1 MTLTRPVSLSALD
14 LPRGYAEGH
23 VRATTA
29 AGSRGGSRGA
39 AAGADPAR
47 LPPPLSPPMSPTSTL
62 RRAASHMANL
72 KELKSTIAKS
82 SAILRRIGS
91 PPTVRRTP
99 GSSTFVRSGSSQAP
113 ASPPVIA
120 FHQPPQAASFAPQTS
135 TRSAE
140 RILATA
146 SSVGSLHRSSSTTCG
161 GGGGGLHSAAPF
173 RVPGLPTPSAALG
186 ATPSSPL
193 QKPIARRAG
202 AFGSSTKNDAAAS
215 ASEQRATSSSIPAP
229 RQTSPELARA
239 AIERPVT
246 AVAMSAAWAASWAAG
261 EASSALYG
269 KRIIASPARGFS
281 AGALGDARRRG
292 AAAGFGSAVDRR
304 PPRPWTGQPHHGA
317 PLPRQTQPA
326 TRPKLSYL
334 SQQSSR
340 HRPHTSPSARRT
352 ATQAPRLRDSRPMT
366 AGAPPMPLS
375 IAGQHAFPGGP
386 RRLFSE

>member
-23 VRATTA
+23 VRTTA

-47 LPPPLSPPMSPTSTL
+47 LPPPLSPPSSPTSTL

-72 KELKSTIAKS
+72 KELKSTIARS

-120 FHQPPQAASFAPQTS
+120 FHQPPQAASFAPQTR

-140 RILATA
+140 RNLATA
-146 SSVGSLHRSSSTTCG
+146 SSVGSLHRSSSTTTCG

-186 ATPSSPL
+186 AAPSSPL

-202 AFGSSTKNDAAAS
+202 AFGSSAKNDAAAS
-215 ASEQRATSSSIPAP
+215 AGEQRATSSSIPAP

-281 AGALGDARRRG
+281 AGAFGDARRRG